1 MLDLAPHV
9 ALASGPLSG
18 GERSSL
24 VCNANRIGTAP
35 RVPDLLRYEPKS
47 PCLSEH
53 ACGHYRETKEPPR
66 EELGARK
73 VAAAT
78 TGSHHATNQ
87 RAKVRAGRVC
97 AAPPA
102 GPTTSISAFSV
113 LRRIT
118 KVFDDDKSHV
128 CHPEMADVGPTN
140 RSTFART
147 HQLRHVAASSDRP
160 AGETASDG

>member
-47 PCLSEH
+47 PCSVSMPAAIIE
-53 ACGHYRETKEPPR
+53 KPR
-66 EELGARK
+66 SHPGRRLGARK

>member
-1 MLDLAPHV
+1 MLRSPAVRYPVGRGARWSVMPTGSEPLRGCQTSSGMSQRAH
-9 ALASGPLSG
+9 ASVSMPAAII
-18 GERSSL
+18 EKPRSHPG
-24 VCNANRIGTAP
+24 R
-35 RVPDLLRYEPKS
+35 R
-47 PCLSEH
+47 
-53 ACGHYRETKEPPR
+53 
-66 EELGARK
+66 LGARK
-73 VAAAT
+73 AAAAT

>member
-66 EELGARK
+66 EEVRCEESGRRHDGEPPCDKPARQSTGRACLCRSSSRPDNLDLS
-73 VAAAT
+73 VFRLAT
-78 TGSHHATNQ
+78 DNEG
-87 RAKVRAGRVC
+87 V
-97 AAPPA
+97 
-102 GPTTSISAFSV
+102 
-113 LRRIT
+113 
-118 KVFDDDKSHV
+118 
-128 CHPEMADVGPTN
+128 
-140 RSTFART
+140 
-147 HQLRHVAASSDRP
+147 
-160 AGETASDG
+160 